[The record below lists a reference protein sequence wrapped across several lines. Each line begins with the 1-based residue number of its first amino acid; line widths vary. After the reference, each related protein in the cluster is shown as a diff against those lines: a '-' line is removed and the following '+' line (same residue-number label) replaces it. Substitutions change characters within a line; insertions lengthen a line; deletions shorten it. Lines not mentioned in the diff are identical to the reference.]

1 MKYSQLIGVI
11 ASLGLIGAC
20 FLPWTYIESLQTGIT
35 GLNTAGTNYGRPGLM
50 HMVIAGI
57 CTILFLIPTIWAK
70 RVNVIIAAIGLAW
83 ALRNYLLVGTCS
95 MGECPQK
102 KIGLYLLLFFS
113 IGMLLM
119 SFLPRVPLNTKKE
132 D

>member
-1 MKYSQLIGVI
+1 
-11 ASLGLIGAC
+11 
-20 FLPWTYIESLQTGIT
+20 
-35 GLNTAGTNYGRPGLM
+35 
-50 HMVIAGI
+50 VIAGI
-57 CTILFLIPTIWAK
+57 CTILFLVPKIWAK